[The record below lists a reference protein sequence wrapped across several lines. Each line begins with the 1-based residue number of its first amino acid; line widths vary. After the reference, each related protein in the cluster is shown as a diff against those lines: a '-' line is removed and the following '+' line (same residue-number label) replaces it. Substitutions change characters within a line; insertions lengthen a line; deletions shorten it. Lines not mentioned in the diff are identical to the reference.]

1 MSGAVPEH
9 GTLECNLTNL
19 GIESMDVTNDIG
31 QLKERLNKDINDIEA
46 ALSLGNLYYDMN
58 DAPRSIV
65 YYRRVLDINPALT
78 NARTDLGAMYW
89 RNEDIGLAEQ
99 AFRDAIAGDSSFG
112 QAYVNLGL
120 LLHHARGKVTEAR
133 AVWQQLLAVNPE
145 HSLAAKAR
153 ELLQE
158 TSSSIN

>member
-1 MSGAVPEH
+1 
-9 GTLECNLTNL
+9 
-19 GIESMDVTNDIG
+19 MDASNDIG
-31 QLKERLNKDINDIEA
+31 LLKARLNNDINDVEA

-65 YYRRVLDINPALT
+65 YYRRVLDINPELT

-99 AFRDAIAGDSSFG
+99 AFRDAIASDSGFA

-120 LLHHARGKVTEAR
+120 LLQLARGKVAEAR
-133 AVWQQLLAVNPE
+133 AVWQQLLDINPN
-145 HSLAAKAR
+145 HALAAKAR
-153 ELLQE
+153 ELLQQTE
-158 TSSSIN
+158 SSIN

>member
-1 MSGAVPEH
+1 
-9 GTLECNLTNL
+9 
-19 GIESMDVTNDIG
+19 MDATNDINS
-31 QLKERLNKDINDIEA
+31 LKERLNNDINDVDA
-46 ALSLGNLYYDMN
+46 ALALGNIYYDMN

-65 YYRRVLDINPALT
+65 YYRHVLDLNPALP

-99 AFRDAIAGDSSFG
+99 AFRDAITADSSFG

-120 LLHHARGKVTEAR
+120 LLQHARGNVTEAR
-133 AVWQQLLAVNPE
+133 AVWQQLLSVNPD

-158 TSSSIN
+158 TAASIN

>member
-1 MSGAVPEH
+1 
-9 GTLECNLTNL
+9 
-19 GIESMDVTNDIG
+19 MDATHDIG
-31 QLKERLNKDINDIEA
+31 QLKERLNQDINDIDA
-46 ALSLGNLYYDMN
+46 ALTLGNLYYDMN

-65 YYRRVLDINPALT
+65 YYRRVLDINPELT

-99 AFRDAIAGDSSFG
+99 AFRDAIAYDANFA

-120 LLHHARGKVTEAR
+120 LLRHARGKLAEAR
-133 AVWQQLLAVNPE
+133 EVWRQLLAVNPD
-145 HSLAAKAR
+145 HPLAAKAR

-158 TSSSIN
+158 TESSIN

>member
-1 MSGAVPEH
+1 
-9 GTLECNLTNL
+9 
-19 GIESMDVTNDIG
+19 MDANNDIS
-31 QLKERLNKDINDIEA
+31 QLKERLNNDINDIEA

-65 YYRRVLDINPALT
+65 YYRRVLDINPDLT

-99 AFRDAIAGDSSFG
+99 AFRDAIATDSGFG

-120 LLHHARGKVTEAR
+120 LLRHAKGKVAEAR
-133 AVWQQLLAVNPE
+133 AVWQQLLEVNPN
-145 HSLAAKAR
+145 HAMAAKAR

-158 TSSSIN
+158 TEKSVS

>member
-1 MSGAVPEH
+1 
-9 GTLECNLTNL
+9 
-19 GIESMDVTNDIG
+19 MDANNDINS
-31 QLKERLNKDINDIEA
+31 LKERLNNDINDVDA
-46 ALSLGNLYYDMN
+46 ALALGNIYYDMN

-65 YYRRVLDINPALT
+65 YYKHVLDLNPALS

-99 AFRDAIAGDSSFG
+99 AFRDAITSDSSFG

-120 LLHHARGKVTEAR
+120 LLQHARGKVSEAR
-133 AVWQQLLAVNPE
+133 AVWQQLLSVNPD

-158 TSSSIN
+158 TAASIN

>member
-1 MSGAVPEH
+1 MSGFLTGY
-9 GTLECNLTNL
+9 GTLECNLKNL
-19 GIESMDVTNDIG
+19 GIESMDANNDIG
-31 QLKERLNKDINDIEA
+31 LLKERLNRDINDIDA

-65 YYRRVLDINPALT
+65 YYRRVLDINPALS

-99 AFRDAIAGDSSFG
+99 AFRDAISGDSSFG

-120 LLHHARGKVTEAR
+120 LLQHARGKIAEAR

-145 HSLAAKAR
+145 HALAAKAR

-158 TSSSIN
+158 TAASIN

>member
-1 MSGAVPEH
+1 
-9 GTLECNLTNL
+9 
-19 GIESMDVTNDIG
+19 MDEKNSIG

-46 ALSLGNLYYDMN
+46 ALSLANLYYDMN

-65 YYRRVLDINPALT
+65 YYRRVLDIDPSLP
-78 NARTDLGAMYW
+78 NARTDMGAMYW
-89 RNEDIGLAEQ
+89 RNEDVGLAEQ
-99 AFRDAIAGDSSFG
+99 AFRDAIAHDSGFG

-120 LLHHARGKVTEAR
+120 LLHHARNNIKEAR

-145 HSLAAKAR
+145 HALAEKAR

-158 TSSSIN
+158 TAALIN

>member
-1 MSGAVPEH
+1 MDA
-9 GTLECNLTNL
+9 NL
-19 GIESMDVTNDIG
+19 DIG
-31 QLKERLNKDINDIEA
+31 QLKERLNNDINDLEA

-99 AFRDAIAGDSSFG
+99 AFRDSIASDSGFG

-120 LLHHARGKVTEAR
+120 LLRHARGKVAEAR
-133 AVWQQLLAVNPE
+133 TVWQQLLAVNPD
-145 HSLAAKAR
+145 HALAAKAR

-158 TSSSIN
+158 TESSIN

>member
-1 MSGAVPEH
+1 
-9 GTLECNLTNL
+9 
-19 GIESMDVTNDIG
+19 MDEKQSISA
-31 QLKERLNKDINDIEA
+31 LKERLNQDINDIEA

-65 YYRRVLDINPALT
+65 YYRRVLDIDPALT

-112 QAYVNLGL
+112 QAYVNLGML
-120 LLHHARGKVTEAR
+120 LRHARGKVTEAR

-145 HSLAAKAR
+145 HALAAKAR

-158 TSSSIN
+158 TASAIN

>member
-1 MSGAVPEH
+1 
-9 GTLECNLTNL
+9 
-19 GIESMDVTNDIG
+19 MDATNDIG
-31 QLKERLNKDINDIEA
+31 LLKERLNQDINDIDA
-46 ALSLGNLYYDMN
+46 ALTLGNLYYDMN

-65 YYRRVLDINPALT
+65 YYRRVLDLNPELT

-99 AFRDAIAGDSSFG
+99 AFRDSIAYDSNFA

-120 LLHHARGKVTEAR
+120 LLQHARGKIAEAR
-133 AVWQQLLAVNPE
+133 AVWQQLLSVNPD
-145 HSLAAKAR
+145 HPLSAKAR

-158 TSSSIN
+158 TESLVN